1 MEMPSALLI
10 EGRNARHL
18 NGGGQTWSQLK
29 NLLN

>member
-10 EGRNARHL
+10 EGKCARHL

>member
-10 EGRNARHL
+10 EGQTARHL
-18 NGGGQTWSQLK
+18 NDGGQTWSQLK

>member
-10 EGRNARHL
+10 EGRTARHL
-18 NGGGQTWSQLK
+18 NGGSQTWSQLK